1 MGNEQNRILSTA
13 ELREYI
19 RQRYTAL
26 MREMREKD
34 ELHFRYTAKGYY
46 IERIAA
52 ETGYSFDYVGRI
64 INGRRWE

>member
-19 RQRYTAL
+19 RQRYTTL

-34 ELHFRYTAKGYY
+34 ELQFRYTAKGYY
-46 IERIAA
+46 IELIAV

-64 INGRRWE
+64 INGRR

>member
-34 ELHFRYTAKGYY
+34 ELQFRYTAKGYY
-46 IERIAA
+46 IERIAI

-64 INGRRWE
+64 INGRR